1 MICILILSCKKE
13 SDLRRN
19 ILGSLRNNIFIL
31 RKQKYYIVL
40 LSKRYHCTLAGK
52 LLLCPGDWF
61 PSASWSRL
69 LLIVV
74 TISISDECKMWS
86 VGAADN
92 QVLTQVA
99 CDTLLRKT
107 QSKYQLTNNVHFV
120 YL

>member
-1 MICILILSCKKE
+1 MCKKD

-19 ILGSLRNNIFIL
+19 ISGSLRNNIFTL
-31 RKQKYYIVL
+31 RKQKYYIVF

-52 LLLCPGDWF
+52 SILAPIVPWRLVSY
-61 PSASWSRL
+61 SASWSRL
-69 LLIVV
+69 LWIIV
-74 TISISDECKMWS
+74 TISISDKCKMWS

-107 QSKYQLTNNVHFV
+107 QSKYQLTNNVHLI